1 MTNHGTIIDM
11 HMHTLLGAYDSGL
24 KPEHLAEEARNVGL
38 TGVNITEHDRLWD
51 RHVLSRFRQDNLN
64 LFVNNGMEVS
74 TELGHIIAVGL
85 PRYVAGIHRASEL
98 RRAADEAGGYLIAAH
113 PFRHWYD
120 PVHFM
125 RLGKQP
131 VEMVPEVLARQPIFE
146 LVDAIE
152 VLNGCNTPREN
163 VIALQVA
170 DYLGKPGSAGSD
182 CHSRQGIGYYCTVFE
197 RFLETPEMML
207 EELRAGRFEPAHD
220 LPNGRIVLFTETS
233 LHQPDR

>member
-1 MTNHGTIIDM
+1 MAGTIIDM

-24 KPEHLAEEARNVGL
+24 KPERLALEAKSVGL

-51 RHVLSRFRQDNLN
+51 RHVLSRFRQEHEP
-64 LFVNNGMEVS
+64 LFVSNGIEVS

-85 PRYVAGIHRASEL
+85 PAYVSGIHRAAEL
-98 RRAADEAGGYLIAAH
+98 RKAADEVGAYLIAAH

-125 RLGKQP
+125 RQGKKP
-131 VEMVPEVLARQPIFE
+131 VDMVPEVLARLPIFE

-170 DYLGKPGSAGSD
+170 NYLGKPGTAGSD
-182 CHSRQGIGYYCTVFE
+182 CHSAQGIGYYCTVFE
-197 RFLETPEMML
+197 RQVETPEAML
-207 EELRAGRFEPAHD
+207 AEMHAGRFLPAHD
-220 LPNGRIVLFTETS
+220 LPSGKLTIFTETS
-233 LHQPDR
+233 LRPVS